1 MARSGAAALPEITA
15 AAPAMS
21 SNASCYGTLMQE
33 RLRGIAELRR
43 MTEMSGAAGERRW
56 SLYHPV
62 ASE

>member
-21 SNASCYGTLMQE
+21 SSASCYGTLMQE

-43 MTEMSGAAGERRW
+43 KTEWSGAAALPER
-56 SLYHPV
+56 HT
-62 ASE
+62 